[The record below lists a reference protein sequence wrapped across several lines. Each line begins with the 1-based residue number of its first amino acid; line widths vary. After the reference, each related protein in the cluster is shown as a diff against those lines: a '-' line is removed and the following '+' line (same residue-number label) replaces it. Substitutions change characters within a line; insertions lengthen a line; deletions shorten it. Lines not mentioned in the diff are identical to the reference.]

1 MGTNKH
7 ATCLEN
13 LIKQYEDGEI
23 TDLYFYEHYDKCDVV
38 KLSALHIKCNNIL
51 RKTFHRYY
59 EQYNSSNMNNIED
72 IHSIIRNDIKI
83 ENRDKLIEDLLLE
96 K

>member
-1 MGTNKH
+1 METDKH
-7 ATCLEN
+7 ATYLEN
-13 LIKQYEDGEI
+13 LIKQNEDGEI
-23 TDLYFYEHYDKCDVV
+23 TDLYFYEHYDKGDVIT
-38 KLSALHIKCNNIL
+38 LSTLHIKCNNIL
-51 RKTFHRYY
+51 RRVFHRYF
-59 EQYNSSNMNNIED
+59 EQYNSSNINNVED